1 MSVRR
6 IGGAGKVGKT
16 YAQLSFVGKVARDVT
31 KRPALYIIMLPVIL
45 YYILF
50 CYKPMYGAL
59 IAFTDYT
66 PGRPLLSNWV
76 GFENFLDFF
85 KARDFNR
92 LIFNTINISFS
103 SIVYGFPAPIILALL
118 MNELRSRRFT
128 RVVQTIS
135 YMPHF
140 ISMVVIC
147 GMIHQF
153 TTSTGVIT
161 QMLVSLGVLDRPV
174 SLLSKAQYFV
184 PVYVISGIWQ
194 EVGYGSIIY
203 LAALTGVSAEL
214 YEAATIDGANRWQQ
228 TIHVT
233 LPGILPTII
242 TMLILR
248 MGSVMNVGSEK
259 IILLY
264 NSSIYSTADVISS
277 YVYRKGI
284 QSMQYSFSTAVGIF
298 NSLINCVMLGVV
310 NTISRKVSETSLW

>member
-1 MSVRR
+1 MAQPQ
-6 IGGAGKVGKT
+6 AGKRIVP
-16 YAQLSFVGKVARDVT
+16 YARLSFPRKVARDIS
-31 KRPALYIIMLPVIL
+31 KRPLLYVIMLPVLI

-50 CYKPMYGAL
+50 SYKPMYGAL

-66 PGRPLLSNWV
+66 PGKPLLSNWI
-76 GFENFLDFF
+76 GFGNFADFF
-85 KARDFNR
+85 SARDFKR
-92 LIFNTINISFS
+92 LLYNTINISIS
-103 SIVYGFPAPIILALL
+103 SLIYGFPAPIILALL
-118 MNELRSRRFT
+118 LNELRVRKFSR
-128 RVVQTIS
+128 VIQTIS

-147 GMIHQF
+147 GMIIQF
-153 TTSTGVIT
+153 TNSKGIIT
-161 QMLVSLGVLDRPV
+161 QIMVSLGLLDRPV
-174 SLLSKAQYFV
+174 ALLSKSKYFV

-203 LAALTGVSAEL
+203 LAALTGVNMEL

-228 TIHVT
+228 TLKIT

-248 MGSVMNVGSEK
+248 MGAIMNVGSEK

-264 NSSIYSTADVISS
+264 NASIYSTSDVISS

-284 QSMQYSFSTAVGIF
+284 QSAQYSFSTAVGLF
-298 NSLINCVMLGVV
+298 NSAINCILLVLV
-310 NTISRKVSETSLW
+310 NMISRKVTETSLW

>member
-1 MSVRR
+1 MAQRQVLSGDKPKKPYV
-6 IGGAGKVGKT
+6 
-16 YAQLSFVGKVARDVT
+16 QLSFFGKVIRDIT
-31 KRPALYIIMLPVIL
+31 KRPTLYIIMLPVIL

-59 IAFTDYT
+59 IAFTDYI
-66 PGRPLLSNWV
+66 PGKPLLSNWA
-76 GFENFLDFF
+76 GLENFYMFF

-92 LIFNTINISFS
+92 LIFNTINISLS
-103 SIVYGFPAPIILALL
+103 SILWGFPAPIILALL
-118 MNELRSRRFT
+118 MNELRSRKFT

-153 TTSTGVIT
+153 TTSTGIIT
-161 QMLVSLGVLDRPV
+161 QLLLSLGMLEKPV
-174 SLLSKAQYFV
+174 SLLSKSQYFV

-228 TIHVT
+228 MLHVT

-264 NSSIYSTADVISS
+264 NPSIYSTSDVISS

-284 QSMQYSFSTAVGIF
+284 QSAQYSFSTAVGIF
-298 NSLINCVMLGVV
+298 NSIINCVILGAV
-310 NTISRKVSETSLW
+310 NAISRKVTETSLW

>member
-1 MSVRR
+1 MAQRQVLSEDKPKKPYV
-6 IGGAGKVGKT
+6 
-16 YAQLSFVGKVARDVT
+16 QLSFFGKVIRDIT
-31 KRPALYIIMLPVIL
+31 KRPTLYIIMLPVIL

-59 IAFTDYT
+59 IAFTDYI
-66 PGRPLLSNWV
+66 PGKPLLSNWA
-76 GFENFLDFF
+76 GLENFYMFF

-92 LIFNTINISFS
+92 LIFNTINISLS
-103 SIVYGFPAPIILALL
+103 SILWGFPAPIILALL
-118 MNELRSRRFT
+118 MNELRSRKFT

-153 TTSTGVIT
+153 TTSTGIIT
-161 QMLVSLGVLDRPV
+161 QLLLSLGMLEKPV
-174 SLLSKAQYFV
+174 SLLSKSQYFV

-228 TIHVT
+228 MLHVT

-264 NSSIYSTADVISS
+264 NPSIYSTSDVISS

-284 QSMQYSFSTAVGIF
+284 QSAQYSFSTAVGIF
-298 NSLINCVMLGVV
+298 NSIINCVILGAV
-310 NTISRKVSETSLW
+310 NAISRKVTETSLW